1 MFFYCILCLCIVT
14 VVLLLYLAIWASIS
28 LNTLQF
34 ISGKQNDK
42 KTINKNRKKNWKKLS
57 NTENPIKMSSE
68 GQRYNGHFQYFPHKQ
83 CKLHRMRL
91 LFDEIRFIYCV
102 SCSSRGRLRPLP
114 PCYRTNK
121 LIYSTTEATRSVTT
135 SFQRARNIITGG
147 DRWASSVEF
156 IFSYFPLCTPYL
168 LSVWFAAI
176 FQYRNSLS
184 LSGSLSGIFV
194 FSFILQNYFVVW

>member
-1 MFFYCILCLCIVT
+1 
-14 VVLLLYLAIWASIS
+14 
-28 LNTLQF
+28 
-34 ISGKQNDK
+34 
-42 KTINKNRKKNWKKLS
+42 
-57 NTENPIKMSSE
+57 MSSE

-114 PCYRTNK
+114 PCHRTNK

-147 DRWASSVEF
+147 DRGHPPWKLFLVISPFVLLTCYPFDSLL
-156 IFSYFPLCTPYL
+156 FSNTEI
-168 LSVWFAAI
+168 LSVFLAACLVYLY
-176 FQYRNSLS
+176 FLS
-184 LSGSLSGIFV
+184 FYKMYI
-194 FSFILQNYFVVW
+194 FVVW